1 MCYSARVSIGT
12 FLFAAAVAAWVS
24 KRQPALAVTFVAI
37 ALMQLVEYF
46 IWMDQGCGVVNKL
59 ATAALKPTL
68 NLQPLLIALG
78 IWCNKAGYAPNA
90 LYGVLVLALAVSWA
104 FAIRDAYKEYGLCTR
119 PGQSG
124 RLAWHGVRWKD
135 GAATEALYYPIMAFL
150 LLTMRPAIVTWP
162 LFALYTLTYE
172 MSATPS
178 VWCNTVNLVAAWAL
192 VSV

>member
-12 FLFAAAVAAWVS
+12 FLFASAVAAWVS
-24 KRQPALAVTFVAI
+24 KREPALAVTFVSV
-37 ALMQLVEYF
+37 ALMQLIEYF
-46 IWMDQGCGVVNKL
+46 IWMDQGCGTVNKL
-59 ATAALKPTL
+59 ATAALRPTL

-78 IWCNKAGYAPNA
+78 IWCNRAGYAPNA
-90 LYGVLVLALAVSWA
+90 LYGVLASAMTVSWVWTIVEA
-104 FAIRDAYKEYGLCTR
+104 CGRYGLCTR
-119 PGQSG
+119 PGKGG
-124 RLAWHGVRWKD
+124 RLVWHGVRWKD
-135 GAATEALYYPIMAFL
+135 GAVTEVLYYPIMAFL

-162 LFALYTLTYE
+162 LFALYTLTYK